1 MTAQKFRF
9 YTPVNISKAKDK
21 EGKEI
26 MRLGGI
32 ASTADEDSDGENLM
46 PAGFDISTLKK
57 SGIVNWHHQAKSNP
71 EAIIGE
77 PSKVELTKKGLYI
90 ESDLY
95 GDSDLAQKVYKL
107 AQVLEKNSKTRRLGY
122 SIEGRVLERDPLNK
136 AIVTKA
142 EITGVAITHMP
153 KNPKTFAEI
162 IKGKIDDDDSIEE
175 KEEEGIDD
183 EIKKEMSAGS
193 ESGKAVTK
201 ESVDK
206 KIKNLT
212 TFSKGETFTQIF
224 EDVHNVDINTAKQI
238 YSLIEK
244 SSQMKNKGKI
254 TSDDIVKAYGALG
267 IDVPANLQKSADA
280 EAIEET
286 PATEVETV
294 EKGQTETTTEVAVE
308 ETIEKGGDEPK
319 GLGKYFDKLEKAM
332 SVQMRAVGIL
342 VQNQHMQIEGL
353 SDEIGFV
360 KAQNQDL
367 MEELS
372 SAKEEIAKAQET
384 IEGIGN
390 TTAGRKSTT
399 RAIERF
405 DKGNEGEEIQK
416 SKNTLSKV
424 KDKKTILHVLDTF
437 AFEKGYDDEFS
448 KACTVF
454 ETSGQISDA
463 VVNRL
468 KLEKG
473 ITIV

>member
-107 AQVLEKNSKTRRLGY
+107 AQVLDKNSKTRRLGY

-136 AIVTKA
+136 SIVTKA

-162 IKGKIDDDDSIEE
+162 IKGKIDDDSIEE

-183 EIKKEMSAGS
+183 EIKKKMSAGS
-193 ESGKAVTK
+193 ESGRAVTK
-201 ESVDK
+201 ESLNK
-206 KIKNLT
+206 KVKNLT
-212 TFSKGETFTQIF
+212 TFSKGEVFTQLF
-224 EDVHNVDINTAKQI
+224 EDVPNVDINTAKQI

-332 SVQMRAVGIL
+332 SAQMRAVGIL

-384 IEGIGN
+384 IEEIGN
-390 TTAGRKSTT
+390 TTPGRKSTT
-399 RAIERF
+399 KAIERF
-405 DKGNEGEEIQK
+405 DKGQNSEQINA
-416 SKNTLSKV
+416 SKNVLNKAR
-424 KDKKTILHVLDTF
+424 DKKTILHVLDTL

-463 VVNRL
+463 VVTRL

-473 ITIV
+473 IIIE